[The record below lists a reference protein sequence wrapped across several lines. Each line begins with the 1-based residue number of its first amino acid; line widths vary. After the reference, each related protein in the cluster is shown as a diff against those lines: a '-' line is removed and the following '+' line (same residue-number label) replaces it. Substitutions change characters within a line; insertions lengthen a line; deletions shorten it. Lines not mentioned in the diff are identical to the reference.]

1 MNSTNKNV
9 SITKSIVI
17 AGTHSGTG
25 KTTIS
30 IGIMAALRKR
40 GFSIQPFKVGPDFID
55 PGYHEA
61 VCGIPSRNLDG
72 WMLDKK
78 YNLETFL
85 NHSQGKDISII
96 EGVMGLYDGHD
107 GKSEDGSTAQIAKWA
122 KSPVLLVIDARSMA
136 RSVAAVLYGFEK
148 YDKKVTIAGV
158 ILNRVS
164 SLRHYTYLKDA
175 IEGKCKAKV
184 IGYLPS
190 DSLIEIPERHLGLVT
205 SKENILRREYIKRL
219 TNLIEKFIDIPRLL
233 KIASP
238 IERKRRSLKSNI
250 DTSTAATDRKVK
262 IGVAYDNAFCFYY
275 QDNFDLLKK
284 MGAELVYFSPLKDT
298 SLPPKL
304 DGIYLGGGYPE
315 LFAGDLEKNQAMRK
329 EIRMFAEAGGCIYA
343 ECGGLMYLGKKIRSF
358 NNRDFKMVGFFPF
371 TAKME
376 TKLSALGYYTVK
388 AVKDTILAKKG
399 EVIKGHQFRYST
411 LEKIPSSLRRSY
423 QLSKGS
429 RSTTCKEGYVSKNVL
444 ASFVHLHFGSNSKS
458 ANHFIDSCRKGKKK
472 G

>member
-1 MNSTNKNV
+1 MPLS
-9 SITKSIVI
+9 KSLVI
-17 AGTHSGTG
+17 AGTHSGSG

-61 VCGIPSRNLDG
+61 VCGFPSRNLDG

-85 NHSQGKDISII
+85 KHSQGKDVSII

-107 GKSEDGSTAQIAKWA
+107 GTSEDGSTAQIAKWA

-136 RSVAAVLYGFEK
+136 RSVAAILYGFEK

-175 IEGKCKAKV
+175 IEEKCRAKV

-190 DSLIEIPERHLGLVT
+190 DISIEIPERHLGLVT

-238 IERKRRSLKSNI
+238 IERKRRSSKSNI
-250 DTSTAATDRKVK
+250 DMSTAATDRKVK
-262 IGVAYDNAFCFYY
+262 IGIAYDNAFCFYY
-275 QDNFDLLKK
+275 HDNFDLLKK

-343 ECGGLMYLGKKIRSF
+343 ECGGLMYMGEKIRSF
-358 NNRDFKMVGFFPF
+358 NNRDYKMVGFFLLPRKWRQSF
-371 TAKME
+371 QPWA
-376 TKLSALGYYTVK
+376 
-388 AVKDTILAKKG
+388 TI
-399 EVIKGHQFRYST
+399 
-411 LEKIPSSLRRSY
+411 
-423 QLSKGS
+423 
-429 RSTTCKEGYVSKNVL
+429 
-444 ASFVHLHFGSNSKS
+444 
-458 ANHFIDSCRKGKKK
+458 
-472 G
+472 